1 MHTPIRL
8 ALTFALATAAVVIS
22 TARVAHADPWQWS
35 SGAQAPPATTFR
47 APETK
52 AGRYAP
58 PPHTRP
64 PSWSSDHYGTDKDGH
79 VHADAVLAVDGNGNY
94 VVKNNPKHP
103 NAGHAQFENWEQHQ
117 KDFTPAKTA
126 TIARTG
132 QFNRTVA
139 ALDGKKKGEYGS
151 AEIAMGKASVSAS
164 GGLGVSH
171 DKIQAH
177 VAAAAE
183 AKLIEVSAASNV
195 VGVGDPNGMSNAIC
209 QVKGK
214 AFVGAEAKGDLTVT
228 VSGKGIATQVGGDAF
243 VGGKAQVT
251 GSGTITLCGLAMNAT
266 GDAQASYGIGA
277 TAKGAFVV
285 DWSTMTVRY
294 GAHAALT
301 VGGGLGAG
309 GTVEVSL
316 EKILKDP
323 RTAANCLAAHL
334 KPLGDAAKKFG
345 SLVVEVQKTDLK
357 LESQALRRAAD
368 EIESLTRR
376 AAARE
381 IASWAGFFRHAA
393 DASAATADTLSHL
406 GSQIE
411 RDADT
416 VPTAPAHS
424 TTRPTG
430 QHAGAGIP
438 H

>member
-1 MHTPIRL
+1 MHTPVRL
-8 ALTFALATAAVVIS
+8 AVTFALAATAVVS
-22 TARVAHADPWQWS
+22 TARVACADPWQWS

-47 APETK
+47 SPETK

-64 PSWSSDHYGTDKDGH
+64 PSWESDHYGTD
-79 VHADAVLAVDGNGNY
+79 A
-94 VVKNNPKHP
+94 
-103 NAGHAQFENWEQHQ
+103 AGHAPHVDPVLAADADGNLVVKSNPHRPYAMSAQAKKWEQHQ
-117 KDFTPAKTA
+117 EDFTPAKAVTL
-126 TIARTG
+126 ARTN

-139 ALDGKKKGEYGS
+139 ALDGKKKGEYGT
-151 AEIAMGKASVSAS
+151 AEIALGKAAVTASA
-164 GGLGVSH
+164 GVGLSTDGL
-171 DKIQAH
+171 QAH
-177 VAAAAE
+177 VGGTAE

-195 VGVGDPNGMSNAIC
+195 FGVGDPNGMNNAIG

-228 VSGKGIATQVGGDAF
+228 AGRKGLAIQTGGDAF

-266 GDAQASYGIGA
+266 GDAQASYGIGV

-424 TTRPTG
+424 TTRPTA
-430 QHAGAGIP
+430 QHAGAGFP